1 MFGAMSA
8 ISSGIQLASGI
19 IGKTQH
25 DKYANLI
32 EDQELE
38 MPGAIGKAES
48 IYDQLASQGLPGK
61 ETIQGD
67 IESMIPANLSVAKE
81 VVDSPSAL
89 IDLIG
94 KTSAQTSDQ
103 MRKLG
108 VADASA
114 KVQNQAQLGSF
125 LSQVKA
131 PMEMDINKFGIERDL
146 SAQRE
151 RMAGW
156 SELTQGVAG
165 ASNIGLKYFGDQANE
180 AHMERLMK
188 MMSGVD
194 LGSDGVDLGSDGV
207 DDLKKKVKSETFTP
221 KGIHAERYDAYGSE
235 LNYDFSGMNLLPMGA
250 KPWEFRQ
257 NWGDNPGDAY
267 TADTPARKAWLTNNI
282 DALMAKLT
290 NAD

>member
-1 MFGAMSA
+1 
-8 ISSGIQLASGI
+8 
-19 IGKTQH
+19 
-25 DKYANLI
+25 
-32 EDQELE
+32 

-165 ASNIGLKYFGDQANE
+165 ASNIGMKYFGDVANE
-180 AHMERLMK
+180 THMTNLME
-188 MMSGVD
+188 MITGNNRGESVD
-194 LGSDGVDLGSDGV
+194 
-207 DDLKKKVKSETFTP
+207 T
-221 KGIHAERYDAYGSE
+221 
-235 LNYDFSGMNLLPMGA
+235 
-250 KPWEFRQ
+250 
-257 NWGDNPGDAY
+257 
-267 TADTPARKAWLTNNI
+267 TADIDPVTGEYKRTAAGNPSSLFGI
-282 DALMAKLT
+282 DATQGLDLMSLYGLK
-290 NAD
+290 

>member
-165 ASNIGLKYFGDQANE
+165 ASNIGMKYFGDVANE
-180 AHMERLMK
+180 DYMTKLMK
-188 MMSGVD
+188 MISGID
-194 LGSDGVDLGSDGV
+194 DDGGSRSADGSISP
-207 DDLKKKVKSETFTP
+207 LKMRGYSED
-221 KGIHAERYDAYGSE
+221 KGILPFGGTYGKVNMPSIPQVGVPPPSGSYYDLLMQNPLMNSESLMNGGGYG
-235 LNYDFSGMNLLPMGA
+235 
-250 KPWEFRQ
+250 
-257 NWGDNPGDAY
+257 
-267 TADTPARKAWLTNNI
+267 I
-282 DALMAKLT
+282 
-290 NAD
+290 